1 MDKISAC
8 GPGVL
13 DLLFGLGLHACI
25 RFWIGDWWLYPDIYA
40 FREFELNIILLFLYA
55 LVI

>member
-1 MDKISAC
+1 MNKISAC

-25 RFWIGDWWLYPDIYA
+25 RFWIG
-40 FREFELNIILLFLYA
+40 ELVVVRYLC
-55 LVI
+55 VS